1 MGSHGWHGLFL
12 SWWFQIFLHVYYYM
26 GFHDPIRLEHIFF
39 QMGGF
44 FLKFVGLDWANFPR
58 LRNNGG
64 ARLEFLGVT
73 FFRSTLDPDLQN
85 PH

>member
-1 MGSHGWHGLFL
+1 
-12 SWWFQIFLHVYYYM
+12 M

-44 FLKFVGLDWANFPR
+44 FLKFVGLDGANFPR

-85 PH
+85 PHWINPEKNAKFTNLYHVFFHVESGS